1 MSGGAYDYS
10 YYHVLNIARDIETKN
25 NTRRKAFKKLL
36 SLVAD
41 ALHDI
46 EWVDSGDFGVGDE
59 HKAIDSCFS
68 YCKETKYLEDTKL

>member
-10 YYHVLNIARDIETKN
+10 YYYVLNIALSIKTKN
-25 NTRRKAFKKLL
+25 KTRRKHFKKLL
-36 SLVAD
+36 SLVGK

-46 EWVDSGDFGVGDE
+46 EWVDSGDYEPGDE

-68 YCKETKYLEDTKL
+68 YCKEVKHLEDTKL

>member
-36 SLVAD
+36 FLVGK

-46 EWVDSGDFGVGDE
+46 EWVDSGDYGDGDE
-59 HKAIDSCFS
+59 YKAIDACFS
-68 YCKETKYLEDTKL
+68 HCGDLIKRGKLI

>member
-46 EWVDSGDFGVGDE
+46 EWVDSGDFGDGDDN
-59 HKAIDSCFS
+59 KAIDACFS
-68 YCKETKYLEDTKL
+68 YCKKAKYLEDTKL